1 MTAGN
6 TRFELVVATSENGII
21 GDQGGMPWHLPR
33 DLRQFKSLTMGHPIV
48 MGRRTWE
55 SIGRPLPGRRNIV
68 LTRDR
73 DYVADGA
80 DVVHSV
86 EDIVHA
92 TDGDAVV
99 MIIGGGEIY
108 RLFLNMADTVHR
120 TRIHCSLEGD
130 TTFPDLSPNAWT
142 MSNQQR
148 HEQDEHNAHAMTFET
163 WSRVATEH
171 PTS

>member
-86 EDIVHA
+86 EDIVQA

-99 MIIGGGEIY
+99 MIIGGGRNLSALLEY
-108 RLFLNMADTVHR
+108 GRHR
-120 TRIHCSLEGD
+120 APHTHSLPRSKVIRPSLIFHQVRG
-130 TTFPDLSPNAWT
+130 
-142 MSNQQR
+142 R
-148 HEQDEHNAHAMTFET
+148 C
-163 WSRVATEH
+163 
-171 PTS
+171 PTSSDMNKTNTMPTP